1 MARGKENLKP
11 ARAKDEARKRGAAG
25 GKKSGEAR
33 REKKALR
40 ERMKLLVDGKQA
52 DGTDTRDALAKK
64 ILDKALGG
72 DLRAAEMVMNMTG
85 ESMDAVN
92 FTLPRNKDASLPD
105 ITMTVLRRLA
115 EGKISPKDAS
125 SIAVVLGTHIQA
137 VKTSAELMPED
148 PTGGDYMTVSD
159 EEMEARIRARQLELE
174 AQREGLPARR
184 EEMHSL
190 YGMVDDP
197 FFSSSAK
204 RNETATDNDDGK

>member
-72 DLRAAEMVMNMTG
+72 DLRAAEMVMNMIG

-92 FTLPRNKDASLPD
+92 FTLPRNK
-105 ITMTVLRRLA
+105 V
-115 EGKISPKDAS
+115 
-125 SIAVVLGTHIQA
+125 
-137 VKTSAELMPED
+137 
-148 PTGGDYMTVSD
+148 
-159 EEMEARIRARQLELE
+159 
-174 AQREGLPARR
+174 
-184 EEMHSL
+184 
-190 YGMVDDP
+190 
-197 FFSSSAK
+197 
-204 RNETATDNDDGK
+204 